1 MQIQSLYQTG
11 DTTMLT
17 KTKIALSVALIL
29 GAASA
34 ALANDIDESVSE
46 AQAARE
52 MRGNPL
58 PWWWNAPVQGRGSVA
73 NADNAYGY
81 VASPTRQGD
90 LSHKKSHT
98 R

>member
-1 MQIQSLYQTG
+1 MF
-11 DTTMLT
+11 T

-34 ALANDIDESVSE
+34 ALANDIDQSVSE
-46 AQAARE
+46 AQAMRE
-52 MRGNPL
+52 MHGNPL
-58 PWWWNAPVQGRGSVA
+58 PWWWNTPVQGRGNVA

-81 VASPTRQGD
+81 GASPTRQD
-90 LSHKKSHT
+90 NLSHKKSHT